1 MFEHKNQLVEKIV
14 VPSIIAAIYVALTA
28 ISGLFGLSY
37 YGVQFRISEALAV
50 LPLFSPYATAG
61 LTLGCFISNLAS
73 PLGIIDI
80 VFGTFSTF
88 FSAVLTRKLAFI
100 TFKGVPVLAPLPPV
114 VVGAVVVGA
123 MLSFL
128 LPKGFSFYY
137 FIIFALSVGTGQFAV
152 CYGLGLPLFLL
163 VKKLKIFKEYKK

>member
-1 MFEHKNQLVEKIV
+1 MFKCRNTLVEKIV
-14 VPSIIAAIYVALTA
+14 MPSVIAAIYVVLTA

-37 YGVQFRISEALAV
+37 YGVQFRISEALTI
-50 LPLFSPYATAG
+50 LPVFSPYAITG
-61 LTLGCFISNLAS
+61 LTLGCFISNFAS

-88 FSAVLTRKLAFI
+88 LSAVLTRKLAFI
-100 TFKGVPVLAPLPPV
+100 TLKKIPIVAPLPPV
-114 VVGAVVVGA
+114 IIGAIFVGA

-137 FIIFALSVGTGQFAV
+137 FIIFALSVGAGQLAV
-152 CYGLGLPLFLL
+152 CYGLGIPLFFII
-163 VKKLKIFKEYKK
+163 KKLKIFKE